1 MLKFCRIKYV
11 TMNESTSEMKKKPSI
26 ILNRFYKIEDRLI
39 SRKKK
44 TGPITH
50 FILKRPR
57 CLLKIQFMSGYP
69 IRISI

>member
-1 MLKFCRIKYV
+1 MWPWMSRHQKWKKNLVLFWTDFTKLRIDWYH
-11 TMNESTSEMKKKPSI
+11 E
-26 ILNRFYKIEDRLI
+26 
-39 SRKKK
+39 KK

>member
-1 MLKFCRIKYV
+1 
-11 TMNESTSEMKKKPSI
+11 MNKSTSKIKKNPI
-26 ILNRFYKIEDRLI
+26 IFNRFYKIEDRLI
-39 SRKKK
+39 SRKK

-50 FILKRPR
+50 FLLKRPR